1 MELLAKKILIERYY
15 HAASREKA
23 NNIVRD
29 FIITKQLIVTGGLVI
44 DYALRLKGEKIYE
57 DFEVPDYDFFSPN
70 NARDACELFML
81 LKDAGFENI
90 SLLPGIHPSTIKIF
104 VFKDCV
110 ADITY
115 ASEKQF
121 AEIQK
126 SALTYNGVLFRNPRI
141 QYVDIH
147 RSLSHPYENEPR
159 ETINFR
165 WVKDFERFVML
176 YKYYPVEVKPA
187 NSKATYQLNQKY
199 VICGIFA
206 INYYLADNHF
216 SGRKSDYHSTN
227 NGDHVYIMGEADFT
241 SFIVENGNKMKDIKK
256 YKAFQELL
264 PERTEFEL
272 GGQHYTILHCRNKVS
287 IYYIDQ
293 QERARE
299 NAIATAKLRMASKQ
313 PTEVMSGVRIASINY
328 CIIYCFAM
336 FHITGDESY
345 NYYYGRL
352 LDLAYKSYVDG
363 DERYYPSIVTYGVE
377 LEKPIIAF
385 TTENPEY
392 KVQPVHISSDD
403 SEEVRIEQLAKLP
416 WEFTPIADLYDLDGE
431 IMN

>member
-1 MELLAKKILIERYY
+1 MEILAKKILIDRYY

-81 LKDAGFENI
+81 LKDSGFENI

-115 ASEKQF
+115 ISEDQF

-126 SALTYNGVLFRNPRI
+126 SALTYNGILFRNPRI
-141 QYVDIH
+141 QYVDMH

-165 WVKDFERFVML
+165 WMKDFERFVML
-176 YKYYPVEVKPA
+176 YKYYPVDVKPA
-187 NSKATYQLNQKY
+187 NINISHKLNQKY
-199 VICGIFA
+199 VICGTYA
-206 INYYLADNHF
+206 VKYYLGV
-216 SGRKSDYHSTN
+216 SGQVV
-227 NGDHVYIMGEADFT
+227 GDHVYVMDEADFA
-241 SFIVENGNKMKDIKK
+241 SFVAENGNKMKDIKK
-256 YKAFQELL
+256 YKAYQELL
-264 PERTEFEL
+264 PERTEFKFGE
-272 GGQHYTILHCRNKVS
+272 QHYTILHCRNKISV
-287 IYYIDQ
+287 YYIDQ
-293 QERARE
+293 QEQARE
-299 NAIATAKLRMASKQ
+299 NAIITAKLRVANAVVLPPGKI
-313 PTEVMSGVRIASINY
+313 TAVRIASINY
-328 CIIYCFAM
+328 CIIYCFSM
-336 FHITGDESY
+336 FRITGEQSY
-345 NYYYGRL
+345 NYYYGKL
-352 LDLAYKSYVDG
+352 LDLVYKSYVGGDG
-363 DERYYPSIVTYGVE
+363 RYYPSIVTYGVE

-385 TTENPEY
+385 TTKNPEY
-392 KVQPVHISSDD
+392 KVQPVHIASDD

-416 WEFTPIADLYDLDGE
+416 WDFKPIADLYDLDGK
-431 IMN
+431 ITN